1 MKKDLEKTEQ
11 DLAAKRNNDRD
22 AEIQAKNELIRK
34 LHEII
39 YSHVYPEMVN
49 LILQK
54 EGIFESVNK
63 LIMPE
68 AIDAH
73 MMTADKEVKTFRSD
87 AVNELL
93 RDFDE

>member
-1 MKKDLEKTEQ
+1 M
-11 DLAAKRNNDRD
+11 
-22 AEIQAKNELIRK
+22 
-34 LHEII
+34 
-39 YSHVYPEMVN
+39 
-49 LILQK
+49 ILQK

-73 MMTADKEVKTFRSD
+73 MMTADQEIKTFRSN

-93 RDFDE
+93 SDFDER